1 MEEYGVPDKVHMSD
15 VTCVRLENLIKKH
28 ELDYPNARPLFEI
41 EDRGMIDISSE
52 PKPIHT
58 YFVLKS
64 SFGQVSR
71 TKNRRRMKENRGAFL
86 HAGSSMEQRMARG
99 SSVVSMVTASTIKKQ
114 KNEQQKKS
122 SVASIIE

>member
-28 ELDYPNARPLFEI
+28 KLDYPNARPLFEI

-58 YFVLKS
+58 FFCFEK
-64 SFGQVSR
+64 
-71 TKNRRRMKENRGAFL
+71 
-86 HAGSSMEQRMARG
+86 
-99 SSVVSMVTASTIKKQ
+99 
-114 KNEQQKKS
+114 
-122 SVASIIE
+122 